1 MKKVLCFGDSNTFGF
16 IPKTAQRYDE
26 NSRWSGILKKLAKD
40 KFNVIEHGCN
50 NRTCFAENPAGIE
63 FCGYKYLPFVLD
75 DSFDIVILSLG
86 INDIQKFYRPNTEQ
100 IKKGLDKIISITKEK
115 SPNAKIILMSPSK
128 LTNNIFKGYFS
139 IMFDEKS
146 IEQSSKLADIFED
159 ICLKNGCYFIDL
171 NKIAPVSELDGV
183 HYSVESHKKIAN
195 FVFDFLNEI

>member
-16 IPKTAQRYDE
+16 VPKTAQRYDE

-40 KFNVIEHGCN
+40 KFNVIEQGCN
-50 NRTCFAENPAGIE
+50 NRTCFVDNPAGIE
-63 FCGYKYLPFVLD
+63 FCGYKYLPLVLD

-86 INDIQKFYRPNTEQ
+86 INDIQKFYRPNAEQ

-171 NKIAPVSELDGV
+171 NKIATVSELDGV